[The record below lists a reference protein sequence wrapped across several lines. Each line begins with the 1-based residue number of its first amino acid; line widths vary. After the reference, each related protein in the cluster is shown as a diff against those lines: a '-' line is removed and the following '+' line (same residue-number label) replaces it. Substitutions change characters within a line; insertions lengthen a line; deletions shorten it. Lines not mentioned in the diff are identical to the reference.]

1 MGTIFALFVELT
13 PVFAQH
19 HLCYNQAVSSTEIT
33 NAKAKERKNIF
44 SFVIHQFLETTCI
57 YQRLRCQQLGKRLV
71 DRSE

>member
-44 SFVIHQFLETTCI
+44 
-57 YQRLRCQQLGKRLV
+57 
-71 DRSE
+71 